1 MASTYRTARKKIVD
15 ALVDELKISING
27 VSPYNSNIFNHADG
41 HLKFLDTIQEYPQ
54 VCVVA
59 GDETRQY
66 QPDGFKWRF
75 LQIDI
80 RCYIENEADPQEI
93 VSLLLEDI
101 ERVID
106 NNDILTYDDTVSP
119 NLKTTSLTII
129 SLSTDEG
136 VLTPLGIGEMLVEV
150 RY

>member
-1 MASTYRTARKKIVD
+1 MASTYRTARKKICD
-15 ALVDELKISING
+15 SLVNKIKEING
-27 VSPYNSNIFNHADG
+27 NHPYNSNVFENAHTGMI
-41 HLKFLDTIQEYPQ
+41 FLDDIQEFPK

-66 QPDGFKWRF
+66 QPNEFKWRF
-75 LQIDI
+75 LSLDI
-80 RCYIENEADPQEI
+80 RVYVEDQDDPQE
-93 VSLLLEDI
+93 VLTVLMEDI

-106 NNDILTYDDTVSP
+106 NNDVLIYDDTVSP
-119 NLKTTSLTII
+119 HLTTTSLTLQ

-136 VLTPLGIGEMLVEV
+136 VLSPLAIGEMTVEC